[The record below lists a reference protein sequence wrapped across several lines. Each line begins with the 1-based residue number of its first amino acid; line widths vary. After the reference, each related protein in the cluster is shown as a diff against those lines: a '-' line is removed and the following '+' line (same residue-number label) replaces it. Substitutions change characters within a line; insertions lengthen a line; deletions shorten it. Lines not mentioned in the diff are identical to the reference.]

1 MTKFTPRFVSSLVI
15 LSLGWIALF
24 ASVCIDAALGSV
36 EWFNRSGAI
45 LVTCSAILEI
55 LQLPYKESQS
65 SDVTIND
72 SPVALKSVVPRS
84 VKFFDRAAW
93 TGIAVGTIIWGYGDL
108 IVKSL

>member
-1 MTKFTPRFVSSLVI
+1 MKITPRFVSGLLI
-15 LSLGWIALF
+15 FSLGWIALF
-24 ASVCIDAALGSV
+24 ASAYVDATLGNV

-72 SPVALKSVVPRS
+72 SPVALKSVVPIS
-84 VKFFDRAAW
+84 VKFFDW
-93 TGIAVGTIIWGYGDL
+93 TLLTKVETSCDRILGTSKNW
-108 IVKSL
+108 